1 MRGGETESWNTKVL
15 APSALHS
22 VVGITLCFFFFFC
35 HYEAKYFIF
44 LMLGLIVFI

>member
-15 APSALHS
+15 APRALHS
-22 VVGITLCFFFFFC
+22 VVGITLCFFC